1 MIKIKLLRSLV
12 KNRRLS
18 PLERLSIRL
27 GYMGSALIMLSPY
40 LLNYGKIG
48 AVTYIIGGILMT
60 PQVWVAKQWNLVLV
74 NVNLVIG
81 YLIYY
86 YSS

>member
-1 MIKIKLLRSLV
+1 
-12 KNRRLS
+12 
-18 PLERLSIRL
+18 
-27 GYMGSALIMLSPY
+27 MGSALIMLSPY

>member
-1 MIKIKLLRSLV
+1 VIKLKLLRALV
-12 KNRRLS
+12 KDRRLS
-18 PLERLSIRL
+18 PVERLAIRL

-48 AVTYIIGGILMT
+48 AVTYIIGGVLMT

>member
-1 MIKIKLLRSLV
+1 VIKIKLLRSLV